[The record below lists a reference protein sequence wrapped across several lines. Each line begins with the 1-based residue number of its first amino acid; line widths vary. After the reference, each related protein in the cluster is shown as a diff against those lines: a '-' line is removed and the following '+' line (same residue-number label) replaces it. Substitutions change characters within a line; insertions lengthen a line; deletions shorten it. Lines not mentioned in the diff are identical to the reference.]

1 MPATKYKTAHRLAS
15 WRKTQNRK
23 VGGASVLMH
32 HYPARTRA
40 HFGVQRGTRKK
51 RAREW
56 DMRIYGSRLEFVYSC
71 RAAEQFIVILT
82 YAPFYR
88 AKIKQAGEIQQHQG
102 LYIPS
107 FSYLENSAKSSD
119 TQHHSQSGHYRFR
132 YKNIG
137 ALQPVKP
144 DKNLANPENA
154 HVQRVLHRPAFVICF
169 LCE

>member
-1 MPATKYKTAHRLAS
+1 
-15 WRKTQNRK
+15 
-23 VGGASVLMH
+23 
-32 HYPARTRA
+32 
-40 HFGVQRGTRKK
+40 
-51 RAREW
+51 
-56 DMRIYGSRLEFVYSC
+56 MRIYGSRLEFVYSC

-88 AKIKQAGEIQQHQG
+88 AKFKQAGEIQQHQG

-137 ALQPVKP
+137 TLPPVKP
-144 DKNLANPENA
+144 DKNLANLENA
-154 HVQRVLHRPAFVICF
+154 HAQRVLHRPAFVVFSLRVTSRGELVAEAQRACA
-169 LCE
+169 LCPLLHVQIYAAASSRPPWH